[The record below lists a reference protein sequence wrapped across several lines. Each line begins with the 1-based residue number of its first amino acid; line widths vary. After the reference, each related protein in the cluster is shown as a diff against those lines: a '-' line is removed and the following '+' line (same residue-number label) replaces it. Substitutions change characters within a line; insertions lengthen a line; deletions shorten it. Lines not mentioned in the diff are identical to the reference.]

1 MADRIPNIRLSSG
14 HSMPMLGVGT
24 YSCSKLNEVGNAVR
38 TAVQIGYRYIDTTS
52 TYETEQ
58 EIGVTIKQLIK
69 EGRIKREELFIVTKV
84 SGQCHKPEQVEPACR
99 TSLEALN
106 MDYIDLYLIHFPLAN
121 TDQER
126 TQSTVTD
133 YLDTW
138 RAMEKLVDKGLVKS
152 IGVSNFNIQQLER
165 ILTMAGLKHKPA
177 NNQVEITPCLSQ
189 DELLQY
195 SLQNGISTTGCGP
208 FGAPGQTYVSKDSP
222 DCLEHPTIVNIANKY
237 GKSAT
242 QVILRWGIQRGY
254 AVVPKGTNPFCLV
267 QNMDIFNFQLSTDD
281 MQSMLALD
289 DGYKVNKEQSQ
300 SQTQHVK

>member
-121 TDQER
+121 T
-126 TQSTVTD
+126 
-133 YLDTW
+133 
-138 RAMEKLVDKGLVKS
+138 AMEKLVDKGLVKS